1 MPKRILYLDPFSG
14 ISGDMLVGALLDL
27 GLDLAKLQ
35 HELGKLNLRGYRLA
49 SKKVMRGAIAG
60 TKFDVLPGE
69 AGRGPGDA
77 GRGTSGPSA
86 AAQVP
91 FGHELKVPHRDA
103 SAYAGPRTKEETL
116 YTSPGTKFGGDEA
129 TEPTRI
135 SPPSGHA
142 HGHEHAHAHDH
153 GHEHG
158 HDASHGHAH
167 TNFAQIRALIEAS
180 ELSERVKAQ
189 SLRAFACLA
198 EAEGRMHGME
208 AEQVGFHEAGAVDSI
223 VDFVGACIGLELLG
237 IDEVRS
243 GPVALGG
250 EGGGYI
256 ACEHGRLPV
265 PAFATLEL
273 MKGLPIRP
281 CPVNKELTTPTGA
294 ALLKALVKP
303 EHFGP
308 LPPMNI
314 ERLGYGAGTRNDP
327 AIAVPNLLRAA
338 LGELDEAGAY
348 ETDSVVEVQ
357 ANIDDTTPEV
367 LGYALER
374 LMAAGALDAFCAP
387 LQMKKSRPATL
398 LTALAPQDKLGALL
412 DVLFRETSTFGVR
425 YETKMRAKLARE
437 IERALT
443 PWGEVHVK
451 IGRRDGV
458 VMSAHPEYEDCKA
471 LAEKHGVPLRHVIAA
486 ALSLYAP
493 RGE

>member
-60 TKFDVLPGE
+60 TKFDVLVDGEGHGAASEEPGTGGLR
-69 AGRGPGDA
+69 AIP
-77 GRGTSGPSA
+77 
-86 AAQVP
+86 QVP
-91 FGHELKVPHRDA
+91 FGHELKVPHREA
-103 SAYAGPRTKEETL
+103 SAYAGPRTDEETV
-116 YTSPGTKFGGDEA
+116 YVAPDSDSAADPAFAETSISPGVKAAST
-129 TEPTRI
+129 
-135 SPPSGHA
+135 
-142 HGHEHAHAHDH
+142 HEHGHDH
-153 GHEHG
+153 GHEH
-158 HDASHGHAH
+158 SHGENPGAGHAQ
-167 TNFAQIRALIEAS
+167 TTFAQIRDLIVMS
-180 ELSERVKAQ
+180 GLSDRVKAG
-189 SLRAFACLA
+189 SLRAFELLA
-198 EAEGRMHGME
+198 EAEGRMHGMAPE
-208 AEQVGFHEAGAVDSI
+208 DVGFHEAGAVDSI

-256 ACEHGRLPV
+256 ECEHGRLPA

-273 MKGLPIRP
+273 MKGLPIRS
-281 CPVNKELTTPTGA
+281 CAVNKELTTPTGA

-303 EHFGP
+303 RHFGP

-314 ERLGYGAGTRNDP
+314 ERLGYGAGTRDDP

-338 LGELDEAGAY
+338 LGELDNAGAY
-348 ETDSVVEVQ
+348 ENDSVVEVQ
-357 ANIDDTTPEV
+357 ASIDDTTPEI
-367 LGYALER
+367 LGYALEK
-374 LMAAGALDAFCAP
+374 LMAAGALDVFYAP
-387 LQMKKSRPATL
+387 IQMKKSRPATL
-398 LTALAPQDKLGALL
+398 LTVLAPPDKLGAML

-437 IERALT
+437 VERALT

-451 IGRRDGV
+451 IGRRDGMV
-458 VMSAHPEYEDCKA
+458 VSAHPEYEDCKA

-486 ALSLYAP
+486 ALALYAP